1 MPKFHYLA
9 SDSTGDSHEGQLE
22 ARSSIDAVNQLR
34 RQGLKIERL
43 LEQTE
48 VTARQPAVAV
58 ATQAPVAVSADSVW
72 HTILEPADAQAS
84 EAHQPSEMPI
94 GAEDLAAL
102 AGRIAQITRS
112 QLPLTPG
119 LRALS
124 QELPSRSMRRSMENL
139 CQRLER
145 GEPPETALGGEN
157 RAVPGHISGL
167 IVLGI
172 RTGRLGEIMEWF
184 LHHVRRQIDLRRRC
198 RAALIYPVALL
209 TCGLLAA
216 VGGLIFIVP
225 DMVAIY
231 SSGGLTGSVDDLP
244 VIELLDIASTVLRT
258 YGYWILAGLLT
269 VIAGVPLLLYAF
281 GGKVL
286 LHRCLAGIPFI
297 GMMFRC
303 SGLAAFCELLATLG
317 CEVEVAAALDGLV
330 DATYIRDPG
339 LVTQRGGVVFQM
351 AKPARRDDLGQHRG
365 AGRAEEAVRT
375 AVPAGQA
382 EQQAERRRP
391 GQQRAGQGRGHHGAD
406 RQRGGQDP
414 ASREPV
420 AGHAAGQRE
429 QQRDPALRGEDKAE
443 AAGRAGDPQDGEAQR
458 DRQGGVGGARGDE
471 GDGEPPEP
479 AIGQQAGVISPAL
492 VQHAPSPAPGQ
503 TETGPYRPTRR

>member
-1 MPKFHYLA
+1 MPKFHYVA
-9 SDSTGDSHEGQLE
+9 SDSTGVPHEGQLE

-34 RQGLKIERL
+34 RQGLKIDRL

-48 VTARQPAVAV
+48 VAARQPEVAV
-58 ATQAPVAVSADSVW
+58 ATQAAVAVSADSVW

-84 EAHQPSEMPI
+84 EAEQPREMPI
-94 GAEDLAAL
+94 GTEDLAAL

-112 QLPLTPG
+112 QLPLAPG

-124 QELPSRSMRRSMENL
+124 QELPSRSMRRSLENL

-225 DMVAIY
+225 DLISLY
-231 SSGGLTGSVDDLP
+231 KSSGFEDAPAL
-244 VIELLDIASTVLRT
+244 ELLDVASFVVRN
-258 YGYWILAGLLT
+258 YGYWILAGMLT

-286 LHRCLAGIPFI
+286 LHRCLAGIPFV

-303 SGLAAFCELLATLG
+303 SGLASFCELLAMFVSGQLPLAEG
-317 CEVEVAAALDGLV
+317 IRLAARGTGDADLEERFEALAQCLERGGDDTELFRRLATISPQLVHVFHWKDRGRTFV
-330 DATYIRDPG
+330 DALRASARIYENQARLQITLSGILIEP
-339 LVTQRGGVVFQM
+339 VVVVGV
-351 AKPARRDDLGQHRG
+351 LGG
-365 AGRAEEAVRT
+365 AGLFM
-375 AVPAGQA
+375 
-382 EQQAERRRP
+382 
-391 GQQRAGQGRGHHGAD
+391 
-406 RQRGGQDP
+406 
-414 ASREPV
+414 
-420 AGHAAGQRE
+420 AAMLYPMIRM
-429 QQRDPALRGEDKAE
+429 LY
-443 AAGRAGDPQDGEAQR
+443 
-458 DRQGGVGGARGDE
+458 
-471 GDGEPPEP
+471 
-479 AIGQQAGVISPAL
+479 SFL
-492 VQHAPSPAPGQ
+492 
-503 TETGPYRPTRR
+503 

>member
-1 MPKFHYLA
+1 
-9 SDSTGDSHEGQLE
+9 
-22 ARSSIDAVNQLR
+22 
-34 RQGLKIERL
+34 
-43 LEQTE
+43 
-48 VTARQPAVAV
+48 
-58 ATQAPVAVSADSVW
+58 
-72 HTILEPADAQAS
+72 
-84 EAHQPSEMPI
+84 
-94 GAEDLAAL
+94 
-102 AGRIAQITRS
+102 
-112 QLPLTPG
+112 
-119 LRALS
+119 
-124 QELPSRSMRRSMENL
+124 MENL

-269 VIAGVPLLLYAF
+269 VIAGVPLLLCAF

-303 SGLAAFCELLATLG
+303 SGLAAFCELLAMFVSGQVPLAEGIRLAARGTGDADLDERFEALAQCLERGGDDTELFRRLATISPQLVHVFHWKDRGRTFVDALRASARIYENQARLQITLSG
-317 CEVEVAAALDGLV
+317 ILIEPLVVVGVLGGTGLFMAALL
-330 DATYIRDPG
+330 YP
-339 LVTQRGGVVFQM
+339 M
-351 AKPARRDDLGQHRG
+351 
-365 AGRAEEAVRT
+365 
-375 AVPAGQA
+375 
-382 EQQAERRRP
+382 
-391 GQQRAGQGRGHHGAD
+391 
-406 RQRGGQDP
+406 
-414 ASREPV
+414 
-420 AGHAAGQRE
+420 
-429 QQRDPALRGEDKAE
+429 
-443 AAGRAGDPQDGEAQR
+443 
-458 DRQGGVGGARGDE
+458 
-471 GDGEPPEP
+471 
-479 AIGQQAGVISPAL
+479 
-492 VQHAPSPAPGQ
+492 VQLIYSML
-503 TETGPYRPTRR
+503 

>member
-303 SGLAAFCELLATLG
+303 SGLAAFCELLAMFVSGQVPLAEGIRLAARGTGDADLDERFEALAQCLERGGDDTKLFRRLATISPQLVHVFHWKDRGRTFVDALRASARIYENQARLQITLSG
-317 CEVEVAAALDGLV
+317 ILIEPLVVVGVLGGTGLFMAALL
-330 DATYIRDPG
+330 YP
-339 LVTQRGGVVFQM
+339 M
-351 AKPARRDDLGQHRG
+351 
-365 AGRAEEAVRT
+365 
-375 AVPAGQA
+375 
-382 EQQAERRRP
+382 
-391 GQQRAGQGRGHHGAD
+391 
-406 RQRGGQDP
+406 
-414 ASREPV
+414 
-420 AGHAAGQRE
+420 
-429 QQRDPALRGEDKAE
+429 
-443 AAGRAGDPQDGEAQR
+443 
-458 DRQGGVGGARGDE
+458 
-471 GDGEPPEP
+471 
-479 AIGQQAGVISPAL
+479 
-492 VQHAPSPAPGQ
+492 VQLIYSML
-503 TETGPYRPTRR
+503 

>member
-1 MPKFHYLA
+1 
-9 SDSTGDSHEGQLE
+9 
-22 ARSSIDAVNQLR
+22 
-34 RQGLKIERL
+34 
-43 LEQTE
+43 
-48 VTARQPAVAV
+48 
-58 ATQAPVAVSADSVW
+58 
-72 HTILEPADAQAS
+72 
-84 EAHQPSEMPI
+84 
-94 GAEDLAAL
+94 
-102 AGRIAQITRS
+102 
-112 QLPLTPG
+112 
-119 LRALS
+119 
-124 QELPSRSMRRSMENL
+124 MENL

-303 SGLAAFCELLATLG
+303 SGLAAFCELLAMFVSGQLPLAEGIRLAARGTGDADLDERFEALAQCLERGGDDTELFRRLATISPQLVHVFHWKDRGRTFVDALRASARIYENQARLQITLSG
-317 CEVEVAAALDGLV
+317 ILIEPLVVVGVLGGTGLFMAALL
-330 DATYIRDPG
+330 YP
-339 LVTQRGGVVFQM
+339 M
-351 AKPARRDDLGQHRG
+351 
-365 AGRAEEAVRT
+365 
-375 AVPAGQA
+375 
-382 EQQAERRRP
+382 
-391 GQQRAGQGRGHHGAD
+391 
-406 RQRGGQDP
+406 
-414 ASREPV
+414 
-420 AGHAAGQRE
+420 
-429 QQRDPALRGEDKAE
+429 
-443 AAGRAGDPQDGEAQR
+443 
-458 DRQGGVGGARGDE
+458 
-471 GDGEPPEP
+471 
-479 AIGQQAGVISPAL
+479 
-492 VQHAPSPAPGQ
+492 VQLIYSML
-503 TETGPYRPTRR
+503 

>member
-303 SGLAAFCELLATLG
+303 SGLAAFCELLAMFVSGQVPLAEGIRLAARGTGDADLDERFEALAQCLERGGDDTELFRRLATISPQLVHVFHWKDRGRTFVDALRASARIYENQARLQITLSG
-317 CEVEVAAALDGLV
+317 ILIEPLVVVGVLGGTGLFMAALL
-330 DATYIRDPG
+330 YP
-339 LVTQRGGVVFQM
+339 M
-351 AKPARRDDLGQHRG
+351 
-365 AGRAEEAVRT
+365 
-375 AVPAGQA
+375 
-382 EQQAERRRP
+382 
-391 GQQRAGQGRGHHGAD
+391 
-406 RQRGGQDP
+406 
-414 ASREPV
+414 
-420 AGHAAGQRE
+420 
-429 QQRDPALRGEDKAE
+429 
-443 AAGRAGDPQDGEAQR
+443 
-458 DRQGGVGGARGDE
+458 
-471 GDGEPPEP
+471 
-479 AIGQQAGVISPAL
+479 
-492 VQHAPSPAPGQ
+492 VQLIYSML
-503 TETGPYRPTRR
+503 

>member
-303 SGLAAFCELLATLG
+303 SGLAAFCELLAMFVSGQVPLAEGIRLAARGTGQCLERGGDDTELFRRLATISPQLVHVFHWKDRGRTFVDALRASARIYENQARLQITLSG
-317 CEVEVAAALDGLV
+317 ILIEPLVVVGVLGGTGLFMAALL
-330 DATYIRDPG
+330 YP
-339 LVTQRGGVVFQM
+339 M
-351 AKPARRDDLGQHRG
+351 
-365 AGRAEEAVRT
+365 
-375 AVPAGQA
+375 
-382 EQQAERRRP
+382 
-391 GQQRAGQGRGHHGAD
+391 
-406 RQRGGQDP
+406 
-414 ASREPV
+414 
-420 AGHAAGQRE
+420 
-429 QQRDPALRGEDKAE
+429 
-443 AAGRAGDPQDGEAQR
+443 
-458 DRQGGVGGARGDE
+458 
-471 GDGEPPEP
+471 
-479 AIGQQAGVISPAL
+479 
-492 VQHAPSPAPGQ
+492 VQLIYSML
-503 TETGPYRPTRR
+503 

>member
-303 SGLAAFCELLATLG
+303 SGLAAFCELLAMFVSGQLPLAEGIRLAARGTGDADLDERFEALAQCLERGGDDTELFRRLATISPQLVHVFHWKDRGRTFVDALRASARIYENQARLQITLSG
-317 CEVEVAAALDGLV
+317 ILIEPLVVVGVLGGTGLFMAALL
-330 DATYIRDPG
+330 YP
-339 LVTQRGGVVFQM
+339 M
-351 AKPARRDDLGQHRG
+351 
-365 AGRAEEAVRT
+365 
-375 AVPAGQA
+375 
-382 EQQAERRRP
+382 
-391 GQQRAGQGRGHHGAD
+391 
-406 RQRGGQDP
+406 
-414 ASREPV
+414 
-420 AGHAAGQRE
+420 
-429 QQRDPALRGEDKAE
+429 
-443 AAGRAGDPQDGEAQR
+443 
-458 DRQGGVGGARGDE
+458 
-471 GDGEPPEP
+471 
-479 AIGQQAGVISPAL
+479 
-492 VQHAPSPAPGQ
+492 VQLIYSML
-503 TETGPYRPTRR
+503 

>member
-281 GGKVL
+281 GGKAL

-303 SGLAAFCELLATLG
+303 SGLAAFCELLAMFVSGQVPLAEGIRLAARGTGDADLDERFEALAQCLERGGDDTELFRRLATISPQLVHVFHWKDRGRTFVDALRASARIYENQARLQITLSG
-317 CEVEVAAALDGLV
+317 ILIEPLVVVGVLGGTGLFMAALL
-330 DATYIRDPG
+330 YP
-339 LVTQRGGVVFQM
+339 M
-351 AKPARRDDLGQHRG
+351 
-365 AGRAEEAVRT
+365 
-375 AVPAGQA
+375 
-382 EQQAERRRP
+382 
-391 GQQRAGQGRGHHGAD
+391 
-406 RQRGGQDP
+406 
-414 ASREPV
+414 
-420 AGHAAGQRE
+420 
-429 QQRDPALRGEDKAE
+429 
-443 AAGRAGDPQDGEAQR
+443 
-458 DRQGGVGGARGDE
+458 
-471 GDGEPPEP
+471 
-479 AIGQQAGVISPAL
+479 
-492 VQHAPSPAPGQ
+492 VQLIYSML
-503 TETGPYRPTRR
+503 

>member
-225 DMVAIY
+225 DLISLY
-231 SSGGLTGSVDDLP
+231 KSSGFEDAPAL
-244 VIELLDIASTVLRT
+244 ELLDVASFVVRN

-303 SGLAAFCELLATLG
+303 SGLAAFCELLAMFVSGQVPLAEGIRLAARGTGDADLDERFEALAQCLERGGDDTELFRRLATISPQLVHVFHWKDRGRTFVDALRASARIYENQARLQITLSG
-317 CEVEVAAALDGLV
+317 ILIEPLVVVGVLGGTGLFMAALL
-330 DATYIRDPG
+330 YPMIRM
-339 LVTQRGGVVFQM
+339 LYSF
-351 AKPARRDDLGQHRG
+351 L
-365 AGRAEEAVRT
+365 
-375 AVPAGQA
+375 
-382 EQQAERRRP
+382 
-391 GQQRAGQGRGHHGAD
+391 
-406 RQRGGQDP
+406 
-414 ASREPV
+414 
-420 AGHAAGQRE
+420 
-429 QQRDPALRGEDKAE
+429 
-443 AAGRAGDPQDGEAQR
+443 
-458 DRQGGVGGARGDE
+458 
-471 GDGEPPEP
+471 
-479 AIGQQAGVISPAL
+479 
-492 VQHAPSPAPGQ
+492 
-503 TETGPYRPTRR
+503 